1 MKNKIL
7 AAMLAVVLPIS
18 LTNPAAAA
26 DKTATTTAPASA
38 SAEQKAA
45 AENLDPKLKGKAEE
59 MEKTLNVINSIPDD
73 VLAKGDKATQEWLE
87 KDPKAQELTEEA
99 SVWGCT
105 KAIGALLITS
115 LVPAGKLLKLKRYIK
130 ELGGVKEAVKAMWGA
145 GFSYEKMIHSGNTL
159 GMLAAELV
167 GISQVRDQCFN

>member
-26 DKTATTTAPASA
+26 DKTTTTAAPASA

-59 MEKTLNVINSIPDD
+59 MEK
-73 VLAKGDKATQEWLE
+73 
-87 KDPKAQELTEEA
+87 
-99 SVWGCT
+99 
-105 KAIGALLITS
+105 LL
-115 LVPAGKLLKLKRYIK
+115 
-130 ELGGVKEAVKAMWGA
+130 M
-145 GFSYEKMIHSGNTL
+145 
-159 GMLAAELV
+159 
-167 GISQVRDQCFN
+167 

>member
-7 AAMLAVVLPIS
+7 AAMLAVALPIS

-26 DKTATTTAPASA
+26 DKTATTAAPASA

-45 AENLDPKLKGKAEE
+45 AENLAPKLKGKAEE

-105 KAIGALLITS
+105 LALTGLLVSTV
-115 LVPAGKLLKLKRYIK
+115 VPAGKLLKLKRYIK

-145 GFSYEKMIHSGNTL
+145 SFSYEKMIHSGHAL
-159 GMLAAELV
+159 GMLAAELL
-167 GISQVRDQCFN
+167 GISQVRDHCFN

>member
-7 AAMLAVVLPIS
+7 AAMLAVALPIS

-105 KAIGALLITS
+105 AAIGALLAGN
-115 LVPAGKLLKLKRYIK
+115 LVPAGKLLKIKRLIGA
-130 ELGGVKEAVKAMWGA
+130 LGGVKKAVQLMWGA
-145 GFSYEKMIHSGNTL
+145 SFAYEKMIAAGGAL
-159 GMLAAELV
+159 GALAGEFF
-167 GISQVRDQCFN
+167 GITQVRNQCFR

>member
-7 AAMLAVVLPIS
+7 AAMLAVALPIS

-26 DKTATTTAPASA
+26 DKTATTTAPTSA

-99 SVWGCT
+99 SVAGCT
-105 KAIGALLITS
+105 AAIAVLLAGN
-115 LVPAGKLLKLKRYIK
+115 LVSVGKLWKIKRQISL
-130 ELGGVKEAVKAMWGA
+130 LGGVKKAVHSMWRH
-145 GFSYEKMIHSGNTL
+145 GFAYNKMIAAGGAL
-159 GMLAAELV
+159 GALAGEFF
-167 GISQVRDQCFN
+167 GITQVRDNCFS